1 MAPTAIPNEE
11 ELDKVVVVG
20 PGPRRR
26 RRHGAPPP
34 PPARGA
40 TQTPDLLAARERA
53 NVKRAPVSDAREW
66 LAAGDGSRGRGRIGG
81 LTCGRGARGSR
92 SGRCR
97 IWGLR
102 RGGREGGEVGG
113 EAETGNFSWWGKTNP
128 GVVLIRRG
136 RAHGRAGERAC
147 VWVWVRVRSLGL
159 HDRALAGS
167 GVWVND
173 AYLTRGA
180 QPPTGGLKLDTGR

>member
-128 GVVLIRRG
+128 MVVLIRRG
-136 RAHGRAGERAC
+136 RAHGRASER
-147 VWVWVRVRSLGL
+147 VS
-159 HDRALAGS
+159 GS
-167 GVWVND
+167 GSGHLDWKTGLWLGQASG